1 MECVILKNAI
11 NQIDDFSN
19 AASRKKTRWEK
30 KNWSFN
36 FFPVLYFAAV
46 NSSPP
51 SLIAPAQKN
60 LDHTPKNVHTFKKS
74 LQMGS
79 DFFFTARI
87 WWQNIK
93 QHKTFFVGTN
103 AFACCVHSW
112 THPFNSFCRQ
122 QRAWTHTHRGGFCVR
137 DIYTY
142 WLFEI
147 TFSCYVWVQHKEES

>member
-1 MECVILKNAI
+1 MLLAKLMIFNAV
-11 NQIDDFSN
+11 SL
-19 AASRKKTRWEK
+19 KKTRWEK

-74 LQMGS
+74 HQMGS
-79 DFFFTARI
+79 DFFSQLAFGD
-87 WWQNIK
+87 
-93 QHKTFFVGTN
+93 KTSNNTKPFLLAQMLLHVVSIHEHILLT
-103 AFACCVHSW
+103 AFAD
-112 THPFNSFCRQ
+112 NE
-122 QRAWTHTHRGGFCVR
+122 RAWTHTHRGGFCVR